1 MKKPSTP
8 KHCLSTQRRI
18 YYSYIFICGVLAM
31 ILMSALTGAVYRS
44 QQREEASRQMYIAQM
59 AANTLDGEFS
69 GIQSLAHQLSESQW
83 VKRRGAAHGLYDE
96 QFDFYKR
103 RSICDDLRGYV
114 SSGVIQRLS
123 VVFPGKGEVYSSS
136 GFYRAEDFFRTFSL
150 ERGQEPLSSQTVYKQ
165 LQELELFG
173 LIRGKQLGMTGT
185 SADTL
190 FYVESMEYNRP
201 MRCFLMVEFNL
212 SALRNRI
219 DLVRSEDMV
228 SVSIHG
234 IEGDLVQLNFSDGRA
249 DIMKACRS
257 SSFPVDIQSDF
268 SKPPV
273 LRPGSIF
280 FLIAVG
286 MVCAVLILN
295 LSKLLTKLTY
305 SPLKKLV
312 SSVSNRVAPGQKVT
326 DEYQFLEESVSRLYQ
341 SHENLLQ
348 LAEQYRSVAREN
360 VLRRLLQGYYEP
372 GTIDE
377 KVREFEI
384 GFSDNMYY
392 SVFLV
397 ENGSLGHSMKPLEEA
412 LSAFDYPYE
421 IAELTK
427 TRLAAI
433 IGADDPAAF
442 SDQVLLHSIEL
453 SYREYARTLPL
464 IFCGSVQPGL
474 SGIARSYTAANE
486 YLTAWVRAAET
497 DSRSF
502 GFYYP
507 MEWELQLI
515 NRVRSCQLSA
525 AEKMLK
531 DLREENEKRGTE
543 LKYVC
548 QLVMLLAQTYSRM
561 VNELEPHPGAYDLLF
576 AALDQAAEPAR
587 LWQALYDINE
597 KLCNRKSAGEK
608 DQDLEQLLLAY
619 VKDHLTD
626 PDLSLKDLST
636 RFDLS
641 VSAVSKQFKR
651 VCGINFY
658 DYLLS
663 NRMKLACELLEN
675 KKLSLSAVAHGVGYD
690 NEYSFKRAFN
700 RFYGVSVGEYFRK
713 RKESAD

>member
-1 MKKPSTP
+1 MKKRLFP
-8 KHCLSTQRRI
+8 KLCLSTQRRI

-31 ILMSALTGAVYRS
+31 ILMSALTGAVCRS

-69 GIQSLAHQLSESQW
+69 GIQNLGHQLSESQW

-96 QFDFYKR
+96 EFDLYKR

-136 GFYRAEDFFRTFSL
+136 GFYRAEDFFHTFSL
-150 ERGQEPLSSQTVYKQ
+150 ERDQDPLSSQVVYEHI
-165 LQELELFG
+165 QELELFG
-173 LIRGKQLGMTGT
+173 LVRGDRLGMTGK
-185 SADTL
+185 AANTL
-190 FYVESMEYNRP
+190 LYVESMEYNRP
-201 MRCFLMVEFNL
+201 MRCFLMVEINL
-212 SALRNRI
+212 SALRNQI
-219 DLVRSEDMV
+219 DLFRSEDMV
-228 SVSIHG
+228 GVAIQG
-234 IEGDLVQLNFSDGRA
+234 IDGELVRMDFSDVQPE
-249 DIMKACRS
+249 MVNSCRS
-257 SSFPVDIQSDF
+257 TCFPVDIRSYF
-268 SKPPV
+268 SKPPA
-273 LRPGSIF
+273 LRAGSIW
-280 FLIAVG
+280 FLTAVAIIC
-286 MVCAVLILN
+286 VVLILN
-295 LSKLLTKLTY
+295 LSRMLTKLTY

-312 SSVSNRVAPGQKVT
+312 SSVSDRVAPGLEVT
-326 DEYQFLEESVSRLYQ
+326 DEYQFLEESVSRLFNA
-341 SHENLLQ
+341 HENVLRR
-348 LAEQYRSVAREN
+348 AEQYRSVAREN
-360 VLRRLLQGYYEP
+360 ILRRLLQGYYEP
-372 GTIDE
+372 GTAEE
-377 KVREFEI
+377 KIREFEI
-384 GFSDNMYY
+384 GFSGNMYY
-392 SVFLV
+392 TVFLV
-397 ENGSLGHSMKPLEEA
+397 ENGTLGHGMKPLEEA

-421 IAELTK
+421 ITELTK

-433 IGADDPAAF
+433 VGADDAAAF
-442 SDQVLLHSIEL
+442 SDQVLLHSMEL

-464 IFCGSVQPGL
+464 IFCGSVQPGF
-474 SGIARSYTAANE
+474 SGIARSYAAANE
-486 YLTAWVRAAET
+486 HLTAWVRAAET

-515 NRVRSCQLSA
+515 NRVSSCHLSA

-531 DLREENEKRGTE
+531 DLRTENEKRGTQPQ
-543 LKYVC
+543 YVR
-548 QLVMLLAQTYSRM
+548 QLVILLAQTYSRM
-561 VNELEPHPGAYDLLF
+561 VNELESHPVEYDLLF
-576 AALDQAAEPAR
+576 TELDHAADPEK

-597 KLCNRKSAGEK
+597 KICSRKSVGEK
-608 DQDLEQLLLAY
+608 NQDLEQVLLAY

-626 PDLSLKDLST
+626 PDLSLKVLSA

-641 VSAVSKQFKR
+641 VSAVSKLFKR

-690 NEYSFKRAFN
+690 NEYSFRRAFS